1 MQCSPQKSSQKVGG
15 QSTVEIRISEQSVD
29 GGVEKEIGWG
39 TEDVDVV
46 VSGGRLGGG
55 W

>member
-15 QSTVEIRISEQSVD
+15 QSTVEIRISEQSAD
-29 GGVEKEIGWG
+29 GEVEKEMGWG
-39 TEDVDVV
+39 IEDVV
-46 VSGGRLGGG
+46 VVGSGGLGGG

>member
-15 QSTVEIRISEQSVD
+15 QSEDGIRISEQSVD
-29 GGVEKEIGWG
+29 GGVEKEMGWG
-39 TEDVDVV
+39 IEDVDVMGF
-46 VSGGRLGGG
+46 GGLGGG

>member
-15 QSTVEIRISEQSVD
+15 QSTVEIRISEQRRD
-29 GGVEKEIGWG
+29 GAVEKEMGWG
-39 TEDVDVV
+39 TEDVVVV
-46 VSGGRLGGG
+46 VSGGGLGGG

>member
-29 GGVEKEIGWG
+29 GGVEKEMGWG
-39 TEDVDVV
+39 IEDVDVMGF
-46 VSGGRLGGG
+46 GGLGGG